1 MTRNSGKRT
10 SEDIGM
16 EVIGA
21 MDREFHQQPD
31 RVVAIV
37 GAAYLDSTLE
47 SLLRAVFVDS
57 TADVDSLLGP
67 NGALGANGARLQ
79 VAYCLGLITRD
90 QRDDLRAIGRIRNR
104 FAHNFNVTGFGD
116 APIRDYCMTLR
127 SPADLAAMPN
137 QLFSADVAEQMAEFL
152 AQTTA
157 TPRERFI
164 TSVIFLFGALLRR
177 VHFVRRENHQWFSY
191 DPDAPNGPSTPS

>member
-10 SEDIGM
+10 SEEVGM

-21 MDREFHQQPD
+21 MDREFHLQPD

-47 SLLRAVFVDS
+47 SLFRAVFVDS
-57 TADVDSLLGP
+57 TADVDSLLGS

-90 QRDDLRAIGRIRNR
+90 
-104 FAHNFNVTGFGD
+104 
-116 APIRDYCMTLR
+116 
-127 SPADLAAMPN
+127 
-137 QLFSADVAEQMAEFL
+137 
-152 AQTTA
+152 
-157 TPRERFI
+157 
-164 TSVIFLFGALLRR
+164 
-177 VHFVRRENHQWFSY
+177 
-191 DPDAPNGPSTPS
+191 